1 MGSFMWL
8 QSGTIVSE
16 GSLGQMLSWVTP
28 QTSSQFEKLAGSQL
42 GLSVRKPARGLSR
55 WPQFL
60 EHCGWILRGK
70 ATEFCGLSK
79 VSIQKTQEGAAM
91 LLII

>member
-1 MGSFMWL
+1 MWL

-42 GLSVRKPARGLSR
+42 GLSVRKAARGLSR
-55 WPQFL
+55 WPQL
-60 EHCGWILRGK
+60 LGHCGWILRGK
-70 ATEFCGLSK
+70 DPR
-79 VSIQKTQEGAAM
+79 VIIQKTQEGAAR
-91 LLII
+91 LLVF